1 MEQKSD
7 NFNNF
12 KAGFVA
18 VVGKPNVGKST
29 LINRYLGEKISIVSP
44 KPQTTRHR
52 ILAILNQDNYQI
64 VFLDTPGIHEPKHL
78 LGKYMVKEAESSLE
92 DADIILV
99 LLDATTGIEPED
111 RHLLELV
118 NEYSKKKI
126 LAVNKIDAIKKSE
139 LLPILDEAGKIA
151 EFDEYIP
158 VSALQGENTDLLLEK
173 IVEFLPQSPPF
184 YPPDQLSDKTERFH
198 VAELIREKIL
208 ENTYEEV
215 PHSVAVVVEEFKER
229 EEKNLI
235 YIKAIIYVE
244 RPSQKKIIIGEDG
257 RMLKKIGTEART
269 EIERF
274 LGKKVFLDLWVKVY
288 EKWRRDSMAL
298 KRLGYK

>member
-1 MEQKSD
+1 MEQRFD
-7 NFNNF
+7 NF
-12 KAGFVA
+12 KAGLVA

-29 LINRYLGEKISIVSP
+29 LINRYLGEKISIISP
-44 KPQTTRHR
+44 KPQTTRNR

-64 VFLDTPGIHEPKHL
+64 IFVDTPGIHEPKHL
-78 LGKYMVKEAESSLE
+78 LGKYMVREAESSLE
-92 DADIILV
+92 DADVILV
-99 LLDATTGIEPED
+99 MLDATTGIEPED

-118 NEYSKKKI
+118 SEYEKKKT
-126 LAVNKIDAIKKSE
+126 LAVNKIDAINKPE
-139 LLPILDEAGKIA
+139 LLPILDEVRKIA

-158 VSALQGENTDLLLEK
+158 ISALEGENTDLLLQK
-173 IVEFLPQSPPF
+173 IVEFLPQSPPL
-184 YPPDQLSDKTERFH
+184 YPQDQLSDKPQKFH

-208 ENTYEEV
+208 ENTYEEI
-215 PHSVAVVVEEFKER
+215 PHSVAVVVDEFKER

-244 RPSQKKIIIGEDG
+244 RPSQKKIIIGHDG
-257 RMLKKIGTEART
+257 KMLKKIGTKARM

-274 LGKKVFLDLWVKVY
+274 LGRRVFLDLWVKVY

-298 KRLGYK
+298 NRLGYK

>member
-1 MEQKSD
+1 MEQRFD
-7 NFNNF
+7 NF
-12 KAGFVA
+12 KAGLVA

-29 LINRYLGEKISIVSP
+29 LINRYLGEKISIISP
-44 KPQTTRHR
+44 KPQTTRNR

-64 VFLDTPGIHEPKHL
+64 IFVDTPGIHEPKHL
-78 LGKYMVKEAESSLE
+78 LGKYMVREAESSLE
-92 DADIILV
+92 DADVILV
-99 LLDATTGIEPED
+99 MLDATTGIEPED

-118 NEYSKKKI
+118 SEYEKKKT
-126 LAVNKIDAIKKSE
+126 LVVNKIDAINKPE
-139 LLPILDEAGKIA
+139 LLPILDEVRKIA

-158 VSALQGENTDLLLEK
+158 ISALEGENTDLLLQK
-173 IVEFLPQSPPF
+173 IVEFLPQSPPL
-184 YPPDQLSDKTERFH
+184 YPQDQLSDKPQKFH

-208 ENTYEEV
+208 ENTYEEI
-215 PHSVAVVVEEFKER
+215 PHSVAVVVDEFKER

-244 RPSQKKIIIGEDG
+244 RPSQKKIIIGHDG
-257 RMLKKIGTEART
+257 KMLKKIGTKARM

-274 LGKKVFLDLWVKVY
+274 LGRRVFLDLWVKVY

-298 KRLGYK
+298 NRLGYK

>member
-7 NFNNF
+7 NF

-18 VVGKPNVGKST
+18 VIGKPNVGKST

-92 DADIILV
+92 DADVILA
-99 LLDATTGIEPED
+99 LLDATTGIEFED

-126 LAVNKIDAIKKSE
+126 LAVNKIDAVKKSE
-139 LLPILDEAGKIA
+139 LLPILNEASKIA

-158 VSALQGENTDLLLEK
+158 ISALQGENTDLLLEK

-184 YPPDQLSDKTERFH
+184 YPHDQLSDKTERFH

-208 ENTYEEV
+208 ENTYEEI

-257 RMLKKIGTEART
+257 RMLKKIGTEARM

-274 LGKKVFLDLWVKVY
+274 LGKRVFLDLWVKVY